1 MVRAPPCLLRLLPQA
16 PGGPQR
22 GGGSRRSLLLPPWL
36 VCRADRS
43 ASPLVWAPPWGA
55 RLAGCALP
63 LEALALCAHAR
74 ALLALG
80 PIPLARR
87 GPCPRP
93 TARRSCPLYAM
104 DDDGQVS

>member
-1 MVRAPPCLLRLLPQA
+1 MLRAPPCLLRLLPQA
-16 PGGPQR
+16 TGGPQR
-22 GGGSRRSLLLPPWL
+22 GGGSRRSLLPPPWP

-43 ASPLVWAPPWGA
+43 ANPPA
-55 RLAGCALP
+55 RARPWEAWLAGCALP

-93 TARRSCPLYAM
+93 TARRSCPPLC
-104 DDDGQVS
+104 DG